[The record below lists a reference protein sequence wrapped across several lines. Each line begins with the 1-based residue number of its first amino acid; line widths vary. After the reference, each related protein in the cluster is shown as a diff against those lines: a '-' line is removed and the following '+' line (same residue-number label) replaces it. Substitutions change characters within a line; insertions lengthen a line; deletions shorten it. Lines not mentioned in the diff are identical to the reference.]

1 MNAIIGQPIS
11 RVDGPAKVTGQ
22 AIYAA
27 EFNLRNM
34 AYAALVHSTIACGRI
49 DRLDT
54 AQAEQAP
61 GVLSVIS
68 HLNAER
74 LPYEPLDKR
83 PPVDPKAGEQL
94 HVFQVLTYCSLAS
107 RSRWCLRKPRNKH
120 AQPPP
125 WCRLRIMS
133 KWRQPNCGMSA
144 RSHRPKPRPRR
155 DVPAEPEAMQQQ
167 NSPRQR
173 SKWRC
178 GAATSASTTMRL
190 NHTPPLLSG
199 TVTT

>member
-94 HVFQVLTYCSLAS
+94 HVFQGPDILFVGQPIAVVLAETAEQARAAAALVQVAYHEQVATTE
-107 RSRWCLRKPRNKH
+107 LRHER
-120 AQPPP
+120 AQPPTEA
-125 WCRLRIMS
+125 
-133 KWRQPNCGMSA
+133 SA
-144 RSHRPKPRPRR
+144 KAGRSGG
-155 DVPAEPEAMQQQ
+155 AEAMQQQ

-178 GAATSASTTMRL
+178 GAATSASTTTRL